1 MRKGFTL
8 VELLAVIVILAII
21 ALIATPVVLGI
32 INNSRESAR
41 LRSAEFYLDAV
52 EQAIMKQNLN
62 TVGETMPSE
71 CEIVANGNL
80 NCDEE
85 TINVEVD
92 GEVPDSG
99 VIMFEKSTISN
110 VSLVYGNDTIV
121 FNEDGKLDYQ

>member
-1 MRKGFTL
+1 MKKGFTL

-52 EQAIMKQNLN
+52 EQAILRQNIN
-62 TVGETMPSE
+62 TVGDTISTE
-71 CEIVANGNL
+71 CQIVTNGNL

-85 TINVEVD
+85 IINIEVD

-99 VIMFEKSTISN
+99 LITFEESIISN
-110 VSLVYGNDTIV
+110 VSLVYGDDTIV